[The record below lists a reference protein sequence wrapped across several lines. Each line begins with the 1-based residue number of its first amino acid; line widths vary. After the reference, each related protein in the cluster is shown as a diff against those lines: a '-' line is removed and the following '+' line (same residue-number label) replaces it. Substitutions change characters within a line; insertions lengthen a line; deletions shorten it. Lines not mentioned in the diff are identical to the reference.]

1 MEERNCHME
10 RKHFACAECDYRAG
24 DHEEMMRHSARHWW
38 EPLDTATNFKLLSR
52 SSEPAAA
59 VMTSHTSADGNNN
72 NEPGRYFACG
82 QCDYTTTRSSN
93 LTRHAKARHSLKNF
107 MCTLCN
113 FR

>member
-1 MEERNCHME
+1 ME

-24 DHEEMMRHSARHWW
+24 DYEEMMRHAARHWW
-38 EPLDTATNFKLLSR
+38 EPMEP
-52 SSEPAAA
+52 SSEPAA
-59 VMTSHTSADGNNN
+59 VMTSHTSADGNN

-82 QCDYTTTRSSN
+82 QCDYTTTRASN